1 VQGAPTAHPDP
12 GPTAMGQL
20 PSHDDLAS
28 TPAKPLNRRL
38 PADVSH
44 MSERS
49 TLAGISAGLAAVVV
63 AGFAIVTEEGYLV
76 VAAGAFVLLCLGLL
90 LGSSRRRADRKTQ
103 AQLAAQ
109 AEALAQKML
118 DQVAARA
125 ARFEAEAISARA
137 QLAQAMRAERAAAA
151 AAPVPAAVPAETI
164 DVTTPERPVEL
175 PEPTPVASAE
185 VDGPG
190 PDDVNDPITDPETGL
205 FTPMFFDASLKKRIS
220 ASRRG
225 LRPLTVAIAEVVS
238 HVGTPEQT
246 PADPSAVARTM
257 VAVFREADTLA
268 RGEGG
273 LFLVLL
279 EDTPENGAIWTL
291 ERLRRRI
298 AEELPGHTL
307 RVGVSCYPA
316 YGFDDEQLM
325 RQASDALEAA
335 REWKQDRI
343 EVTSA
348 SPDD

>member
-1 VQGAPTAHPDP
+1 MT
-12 GPTAMGQL
+12 
-20 PSHDDLAS
+20 
-28 TPAKPLNRRL
+28 
-38 PADVSH
+38 
-44 MSERS
+44 ERS
-49 TLAGISAGLAAVVV
+49 TLAGIGAGVAAVIAATCAV
-63 AGFAIVTEEGYLV
+63 ITSQGYLV
-76 VAAGAFVLLCLGLL
+76 VAAAALVLLCLGLL
-90 LGSSRRRADRKTQ
+90 LSSSRRRSDHHTQ
-103 AQLAAQ
+103 SELAAQ

-151 AAPVPAAVPAETI
+151 AAPAIVETI
-164 DVTTPERPVEL
+164 DVTTPDRPVEA
-175 PEPTPVASAE
+175 PEPAPVASSDAME
-185 VDGPG
+185 GSD
-190 PDDVNDPITDPETGL
+190 PDDANDPITDPATGL
-205 FTPMFFDASLKKRIS
+205 FSAVFFDASLKKRIS

-238 HVGTPEQT
+238 HVGTPEQR
-246 PADPSAVARTM
+246 PADAAAVARTM
-257 VAVFREADTLA
+257 LAVFREADTLA
-268 RGEGG
+268 HGDDD
-273 LFLVLL
+273 LYLVLL

-325 RQASDALEAA
+325 RQATDALEAA

-343 EVTSA
+343 EVTAA